1 MQPKVRKELKIAQ
14 ERSMDKE
21 SKTKIEKGALSP
33 PQNRDWMINIC
44 RLQVCL
50 KFVVFRREFD
60 ESVSEFHYIL
70 RTLSVI
76 RSVS

>member
-1 MQPKVRKELKIAQ
+1 MQPKVRKELKIPQ

-50 KFVVFRREFD
+50 DFVVFRREFD